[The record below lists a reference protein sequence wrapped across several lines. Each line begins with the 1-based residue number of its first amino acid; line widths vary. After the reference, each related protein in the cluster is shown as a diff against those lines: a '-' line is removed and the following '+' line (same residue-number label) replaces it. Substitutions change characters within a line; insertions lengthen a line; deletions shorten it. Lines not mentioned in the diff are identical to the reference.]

1 MTNEFPY
8 VFFTQN
14 GKQIGKGILL
24 KENFD
29 AYKPCIWLKCYSIE
43 TNFGNNLKT
52 KPFMYDISK
61 HLVIKE
67 FY

>member
-8 VFFTQN
+8 IFFTQN
-14 GKQIGKGILL
+14 GKQIGKGIIL
-24 KENFD
+24 KENFNL
-29 AYKPCIWLKCYSIE
+29 YKPCIWLNGFSIE
-43 TNFGNNLKT
+43 ANFGNDLKT